1 MSREIESR
9 TKKSAY
15 NILFSVI
22 SQSILMVTGFVLPQ
36 IILSFLGS
44 EVNGFLSS
52 VNQIFT
58 YLDLL
63 RAGIGMAAMQ
73 VLYKPLKEKNE
84 DEISNI
90 LSTSKAYFNRM
101 GLIYF
106 ACVVV
111 VAAGFMLWGNI
122 GIAPIQVFLCV
133 LFQGMTGCLSFSCI
147 GYFTDLL
154 RAEGR
159 NYIILIVQTGGTILT
174 QVLEIAVLVVT
185 GDIVAM
191 RAMTTAVMVIEVI
204 LFWVYRKKNYQWLN
218 LKKKPDYGKLKNRYS
233 YLIFH
238 ITSLICTS
246 TDTVVISFFCG
257 FKMASVYAVY
267 NLITYAVNC
276 IINTMYSS
284 TSFLLGQSYQD
295 GLKEFT
301 KTHDIYFFAYTTLT
315 ASLFTVCSVLMKPF
329 VNIYTANVDDIQYI
343 YPGLAM
349 LFCVIQLLTSC
360 KNVGDITINVGGYA
374 RNVVWRAILEAF
386 INLSISIVLVNYIGI
401 YGALIGTIIAL
412 SYRLIDVM
420 WFSNRMVLKR
430 SMRKNASLLLRNLM
444 IFFVISFG
452 SELINLQI
460 NSYVEF
466 FLIAVVVTVLAIF
479 LFFVINAVFIR
490 EDISVLK
497 RLVKREMNKRRV
509 KQ

>member
-1 MSREIESR
+1 MSNEIESR
-9 TKKSAY
+9 AKKSAY

-44 EVNGFLSS
+44 EINGFLSS

-73 VLYKPLKEKNE
+73 ALYKPLKEKDE
-84 DEISNI
+84 DEISKI
-90 LSTSKAYFNRM
+90 LSSSKAYFNRM
-101 GLIYF
+101 GLVYF
-106 ACVVV
+106 ACVVI

-133 LFQGMTGCLSFSCI
+133 LFQGLTGCLSFSCI

-159 NYIILIVQTGGTILT
+159 NYIILVIQTGGTILT
-174 QVLEIAVLVVT
+174 QVLEIVVLAVT
-185 GDIVAM
+185 GNVVAM
-191 RAMTTAVMVIEVI
+191 RAMTTDVMAIEVV
-204 LFWVYRKKNYQWLN
+204 LFRAYRKKNYRWLD
-218 LKKKPDYGKLKNRYS
+218 LKKKPDYSKLKNRYS

-276 IINTMYSS
+276 IINTVYSS

-301 KTHDIYFFAYTTLT
+301 KTHDTYFFAYTTLT

-329 VNIYTANVDDIQYI
+329 ISIYTASVDDIQYI

-374 RNVVWRAILEAF
+374 RNVVWRAILEAS
-386 INLSISIVLVNYIGI
+386 INLGVSIVLVNFIGI
-401 YGALIGTIIAL
+401 YGALIGTIVAL

-430 SMRKNASLLLRNLM
+430 SMKKNASLLLRNL
-444 IFFVISFG
+444 ILFFVISFG
-452 SELINLQI
+452 SDLMNLPI
-460 NSYVEF
+460 KSYFEF
-466 FLIAVVVTVLAIF
+466 FPIAVVVAVLVLF
-479 LFFVINAVFIR
+479 LFFAINALFNR
-490 EDISVLK
+490 EDINVLI
-497 RLVKREMNKRRV
+497 RLIRREVNKRRV
-509 KQ
+509 RR